1 MKGGNVVDVLEKT
14 YREMEHTRDD
24 FCSWTLGVAVE
35 GRNDMLAV
43 SMAGDE
49 ELHNMALGV
58 KHTHIALVCF
68 YMASTT
74 THYLCGEMDSHY
86 DVNTVVGQM
95 RGYDV

>member
-1 MKGGNVVDVLEKT
+1 MVSLPRGRGVHSLVQRNTKKT
-14 YREMEHTRDD
+14 CTLVEH
-24 FCSWTLGVAVE
+24 E
-35 GRNDMLAV
+35 Y
-43 SMAGDE
+43 
-49 ELHNMALGV
+49 NMALGV